1 MKNALRG
8 GNENNTENNTNY
20 AKNCFKLESGKMRK
34 GLYNLSKK
42 DLIQEIECLENNVT
56 AYKQRLEI
64 QFQRLEKLNNYLLKQ
79 GLSHKEINK
88 IMQLEGEKF

>member
-1 MKNALRG
+1 
-8 GNENNTENNTNY
+8 
-20 AKNCFKLESGKMRK
+20 MRK
-34 GLYNLSKK
+34 ELYNLSKK
-42 DLIQEIECLENNVT
+42 DLIQEIECLENNVI

-88 IMQLEGEKF
+88 IMQLEGEKFWVVEQTGKNVEKR

>member
-1 MKNALRG
+1 
-8 GNENNTENNTNY
+8 
-20 AKNCFKLESGKMRK
+20 MRK

-88 IMQLEGEKF
+88 IMQLEGEKFWVVEQTGKNVEKR

>member
-1 MKNALRG
+1 
-8 GNENNTENNTNY
+8 
-20 AKNCFKLESGKMRK
+20 MRK

-42 DLIQEIECLENNVT
+42 DLIQEIECLENNVI

>member
-1 MKNALRG
+1 
-8 GNENNTENNTNY
+8 
-20 AKNCFKLESGKMRK
+20 MRK

-42 DLIQEIECLENNVT
+42 DLIQEIECLENNVI

-88 IMQLEGEKF
+88 IMQLEGEKFWVVEQTGKNVEKR

>member
-1 MKNALRG
+1 
-8 GNENNTENNTNY
+8 
-20 AKNCFKLESGKMRK
+20 MRK
-34 GLYNLSKK
+34 GLYNLRKK

-88 IMQLEGEKF
+88 IMQLEGEKFWVVEQTGKNVEKR

>member
-1 MKNALRG
+1 
-8 GNENNTENNTNY
+8 
-20 AKNCFKLESGKMRK
+20 MRK
-34 GLYNLSKK
+34 GLYNLRKK

-56 AYKQRLEI
+56 AYKQRLEF

-79 GLSHKEINK
+79 GLSHKEIYI

>member
-1 MKNALRG
+1 
-8 GNENNTENNTNY
+8 
-20 AKNCFKLESGKMRK
+20 MRK

-42 DLIQEIECLENNVT
+42 DLIQEIECLENNVI

-88 IMQLEGEKF
+88 IMQLEVEKFWVVEQTGKNVEKR